1 MIKVRPYAVEIVEL
15 FEEILDKYDIMIP
28 DEDRTGDESEANL
41 YGSTYSDLEED
52 VRSVL
57 CRLILRVKSL
67 PDADFDIENL

>member
-15 FEEILDKYDIMIP
+15 FNKHGITIP
-28 DEDRTGDESEANL
+28 NESNTTLEA
-41 YGSTYSDLEED
+41 D

-67 PDADFDIENL
+67 PDADFDIESL

>member
-15 FEEILDKYDIMIP
+15 FNKH
-28 DEDRTGDESEANL
+28 EDLT
-41 YGSTYSDLEED
+41 TLEED

-67 PDADFDIENL
+67 PDADFDIESL